1 MEKKGFIITID
12 GPGGV
17 GKSTVSRRI
26 AGELGGIYVDTGAM
40 YRALAL
46 ALSDAGVD
54 LADEDALADFCQN
67 AEIVYRPPE
76 GAIFINNTEYTG
88 RIRSEEAGALASKAA
103 QKGVVRKTLVE
114 YQRSFQYD
122 GVLVMEGRDIG
133 TVVFP
138 GADAKFY
145 LDADPLIRAQRRQ
158 AEGQAGKG
166 AGKVA
171 ETARLLMKRDS
182 RDMERS
188 DSPLEKAP
196 DAMYIDTT
204 EMDMEA
210 VVSLIMRTIREKGLT
225 PPES

>member
-103 QKGVVRKTLVE
+103 IKDVVRRTLVE
-114 YQRSFQYD
+114 YQRSFQHE

-138 GADAKFY
+138 GADVKFF
-145 LDADPLIRAQRRQ
+145 LDADQAVRAQRRQ
-158 AEGQAGKG
+158 AEAGLEG
-166 AGKVA
+166 GSD
-171 ETARLLMKRDS
+171 ETARVLRSRDS
-182 RDMERS
+182 RDRERTN
-188 DSPLEKAP
+188 SPLQKAL

-204 EMDMEA
+204 GINADG
-210 VVSLIMRTIREKGLT
+210 VVSLMMEVIEKRLK
-225 PPES
+225 SR